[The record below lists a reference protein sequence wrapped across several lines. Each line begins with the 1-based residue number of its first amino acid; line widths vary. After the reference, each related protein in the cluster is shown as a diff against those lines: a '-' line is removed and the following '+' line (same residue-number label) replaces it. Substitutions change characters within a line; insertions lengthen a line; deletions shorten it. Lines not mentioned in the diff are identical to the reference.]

1 VARRNTEK
9 EVGAMALQTGR
20 WRINANGF
28 EGDLNI
34 SSVDAQGRL
43 TGNVFGNSI
52 HGFWDD
58 TEQKITFLREINRN
72 DPSTYQVY
80 TGYRFQNPRQPQA
93 GQNVTFTLA
102 GDFEAFFGSGGRVQR
117 HLFGWFARIEV
128 VG

>member
-1 VARRNTEK
+1 
-9 EVGAMALQTGR
+9 MALQTGR
-20 WRINANGF
+20 WHINANGF

-72 DPSTYQVY
+72 DPSAYQVY
-80 TGYRFQNPRQPQA
+80 TGYRFQNPRESTGAPE
-93 GQNVTFTLA
+93 VTFTLA
-102 GDFEAFFGSGGRVQR
+102 GDFEAFSGSGGRVNR
-117 HLFGWFARIEV
+117 HLFGWFARRTV
-128 VG
+128 SNV